1 MQELIV
7 KPGLYKQAAP
17 EDGPSFEQQFGILSN
32 AVVVDKFPQLDADKL
47 AFQLIEKDDETQDAC
62 GAVVYLL
69 GKNVIFVP
77 SFYKKGKLKSGDMFY
92 IAETQQ
98 FLPLS
103 DPWLAYIKNKD
114 IDVAG
119 DIVDP
124 ADVKNTPTSLENTSL
139 RTLDNPLTKNSSLIW
154 NKEKFFERQKQLKTA
169 NTQFQ
174 ALLKSADLKQYQPTD
189 SIFDAALTLGKQAS
203 EAMIDNLIHD
213 PRVMNATLHF
223 YTGEDMDKFAHDAEV
238 KFQEPPPAVELIMPF
253 DKAAASLT
261 TQELNALHRDGYFIR
276 KQASKDGKTPDVL
289 HKKNLHNM
297 FTTLSEPGI
306 NKLVNTDGDVVERL
320 VLRKDDSFSEECCG
334 CICDDAGYGLD
345 RLFPHAQ
352 PGGKDSASYMH
363 QGNSGPWVVIEK
375 DNEEAACDFR
385 MNGRSY
391 VICGA
396 AEPFKPEMLESVG
409 KELDVKKQKS
419 IPYEA
424 LLLFPN
430 GVCTRSGARLYA
442 DEENNCFLNGE
453 AIWRINDNE
462 KQTAPILSGDHKV
475 LLPKGTRIIMP
486 FDCKDDGTYKE
497 EKALEEGRRGGR
509 KATGGYITQDQL
521 DAFLTVF
528 ADKHYHKV
536 KVYSDGHEYT
546 VSGDKS
552 SDESPKQD
560 KNAAFQLVSDYGIDP
575 AVAKLMLKE
584 AANGASFNTPR
595 AMNFWIEKTA
605 YSEDPNPEPSVG
617 YSKIV
622 NTDPVTQQLVM
633 PEIGESPEALATAVQ
648 NAAQQ
653 GIKEVFDVTL
663 LKLLCRQSNFF
674 DEIVE
679 DVPLFMRTLDSL
691 CRKLFQFYWHTEKME
706 EKYGAVKL
714 KALEDSLKTSIDS
727 LSELTIFFKLRS
739 VDADGALGDANG
751 DLLTGTML

>member
-7 KPGLYKQAAP
+7 KSGLYKHAAP

-32 AVVVDKFPQLDADKL
+32 AVVVDKFPQLDAAKL

-77 SFYKKGKLKSGDMFY
+77 SFFKKGKLKSGDMFY

-114 IDVAG
+114 IDNAG
-119 DIVDP
+119 TLVDP
-124 ADVKNTPTSLENTSL
+124 ADVQNTPTSLENTSL
-139 RTLDNPLTKNSSLIW
+139 RTLDNPLIKSSSLVW
-154 NKEKFFERQKQLKTA
+154 NKEKYAECREQVKTA
-169 NTQFQ
+169 GAQFQ
-174 ALLKSADLKQYQPTD
+174 ALLKSSDMRQYQPTD

-213 PRVMNATLHF
+213 PRVMNAALHF
-223 YTGEDMDKFAHDAEV
+223 YTGEDMDKFAHAAEN
-238 KFQEPPPAVELIMPF
+238 KFQEPPPAVELIMPL
-253 DKAAASLT
+253 DKAAATLT
-261 TQELNALHRDGYFIR
+261 AQELNALHRDGYFIR
-276 KQASKDGKTPDVL
+276 KHAANDGKTPDVL

-306 NKLVNTDGDVVERL
+306 NKLVNADGDVVERL

-334 CICDDAGYGLD
+334 CVCDEGGYGIE
-345 RLFPHAQ
+345 RLLPHAQ

-375 DNEEAACDFR
+375 GNEEAACEFR

-391 VICGA
+391 VICGS
-396 AEPFKPEMLESVG
+396 AEPFKPEMIESVG
-409 KELDVKKQKS
+409 QELDPKKHKN
-419 IPYEA
+419 IPYDA

-430 GVCTRSGARLYA
+430 GVCTRSYGRLYA

-453 AIWRINDNE
+453 VVWRINDND
-462 KQTAPILSGDHKV
+462 KQAAPIPGGSHKV

-486 FDCKDDGTYKE
+486 SDCKADGTYKE
-497 EKALEEGRRGGR
+497 DKPAQESRNNR

-595 AMNFWIEKTA
+595 AMNFWIEKVA
-605 YSEDPNPEPSVG
+605 YPEDPNPEPSIG
-617 YSKIV
+617 YSEAPNK
-622 NTDPVTQQLVM
+622 DPQTEQIPM
-633 PEIGESPEALATAVQ
+633 PEIGDSPEALATAVQ

-663 LKLLCRQSNFF
+663 LKLLCRQSHFF
-674 DEIVE
+674 DEIAE

-691 CRKLFQFYWHTEKME
+691 CRKLFQFYWHTEEME

-739 VDADGALGDANG
+739 VDTDGALGDTSGELMNG
-751 DLLTGTML
+751 QML